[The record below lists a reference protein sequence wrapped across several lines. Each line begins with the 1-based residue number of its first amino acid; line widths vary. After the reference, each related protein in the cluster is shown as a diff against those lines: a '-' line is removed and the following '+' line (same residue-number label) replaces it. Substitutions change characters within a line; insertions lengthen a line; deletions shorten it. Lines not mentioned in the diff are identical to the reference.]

1 MTATNR
7 QILQFLVSIAL
18 RAVYKNRRYSQTFY
32 PNDVGWLL
40 FMFLRLVQGFIFMQK
55 IHLLNVAAILGLSSV
70 TACSCFFYP
79 FKLYWSGSKTWSDF
93 IRESTA
99 PKRDISENIF
109 FFLKD
114 IIWVLLVM
122 EKFNRLNFCF
132 PINRNSIHKQHCV
145 TISPNR

>member
-55 IHLLNVAAILGLSSV
+55 IHLLNVAAMLGLSSV
-70 TACSCFFYP
+70 TACSCFFT
-79 FKLYWSGSKTWSDF
+79 LLNF
-93 IRESTA
+93 IDLDLKREATSL
-99 PKRDISENIF
+99 ENQQPPRETFQRTF
-109 FFLKD
+109 FF
-114 IIWVLLVM
+114 
-122 EKFNRLNFCF
+122 
-132 PINRNSIHKQHCV
+132 S
-145 TISPNR
+145 